1 MLDTSDR
8 LDTGTWESG
17 SGIEV
22 EYSLEVVEQLRR
34 ISVDGHNAFVHGG
47 KEIGGI
53 LYGIRE
59 GERIKVLSFAELDC
73 EHALGPRFLLSGA
86 DREVLAGLLRPRNE
100 LEAVGWFRSHTRG
113 GLDLD
118 SSDRDLFDGYF
129 TQALSIA
136 LILKPT
142 HWGPATAAFF
152 VRESTGEIAPAVA
165 REFALAPMKTAA
177 PAARPIAEELEP
189 KPARMVMP
197 VLPEKPAAKPGRRR
211 IWMWAFCALALLA
224 LISVLSYGFRPSPHM
239 NLQAYAVA
247 PGQVRIGWSH
257 GSRGLPDGTFGLLQI
272 VDGGSITRIP
282 MDAGR
287 LRSGSVTYVQ
297 KTEHVTVRL
306 KVEPRG
312 SGTAP
317 IEDSIEFVGALP
329 APVQAAAPP
338 VESPA
343 PAAAPPTPAIVM
355 QVPLSPGPKPPVA
368 PVSAATVQ
376 VTPPPPVQ
384 VAHRELSRGAI
395 PELRRNPAAA
405 AQIVLPVPPPVE
417 TAPARPMSLPDFLTG
432 TALRANGVAPLPPVR
447 SGRLIWTGGLSRK
460 GVVEIDG
467 SHASIGALAGALPG
481 LPVALRVLPG
491 EFSRGG
497 LIVYTTDRGRAGK
510 SEGASKSNGWNATE
524 FRLDDTRARQ
534 VVILEAP
541 NRSNDFKRLVL
552 RNDGRDCPVVLVDWS
567 IE

>member
-1 MLDTSDR
+1 MLETSDR
-8 LDTGTWESG
+8 LDTGIWESG

-22 EYSLEVVEQLRR
+22 EYSLDVLDRLRR

-53 LYGIRE
+53 VYGVRE
-59 GERIKVLSFAELDC
+59 GERIKVLSSAELDC
-73 EHALGPRFLLSGA
+73 EHALGPRFLLSAA
-86 DREVLAGLLRPRNE
+86 DSEAFTALLRPRDE

-118 SSDRDLFDGYF
+118 SSDRDLFDRYF
-129 TQALSIA
+129 AQPLSIA

-152 VRESTGEIAPAVA
+152 IRDAAGEIVPAA
-165 REFALAPMKTAA
+165 AQEFAVAPMKTAP
-177 PAARPIAEELEP
+177 PAAQPVLEAPSVPAPP
-189 KPARMVMP
+189 KVITP
-197 VLPEKPAAKPGRRR
+197 VLPIRPPARPAVPR
-211 IWMWAFCALALLA
+211 IWIWALCALALFAVVVGFGYA
-224 LISVLSYGFRPSPHM
+224 LRPSPHM
-239 NLQAYAVA
+239 DLQAYSVA
-247 PGQVRIGWSH
+247 PGQVRIGWNH
-257 GSRGLPDGTFGLLQI
+257 GSRGLPDGTSGLLQI
-272 VDGGSITRIP
+272 LDGGSVTRFP
-282 MDAGR
+282 MDAAR

-306 KVEPRG
+306 KVDPRS
-312 SGTAP
+312 SGAAP
-317 IEDSIEFVGALP
+317 IEDSIEFVGPLPAP
-329 APVQAAAPP
+329 APVQQAAATS
-338 VESPA
+338 VHA
-343 PAAAPPTPAIVM
+343 PTPAIVM
-355 QVPLSPGPKPPVA
+355 QVPLSAPPKESATTTTQVA
-368 PVSAATVQ
+368 
-376 VTPPPPVQ
+376 Q
-384 VAHRELSRGAI
+384 VAHRELPRSAI

-405 AQIVLPVPPPVE
+405 SQVVLPVPPPVE

-432 TALRANGVAPLPPVR
+432 TVLRANSVAPLPPVR

-460 GVVEIDG
+460 GVVEIDAG
-467 SHASIGALAGALPG
+467 HASIGSLAGALPG

-491 EFSRGG
+491 EFSRDG

-510 SEGASKSNGWNATE
+510 SERASKSNGWNATE

-552 RNDGRDCPVVLVDWS
+552 RNDGRDCPVLLVDWS